1 MLFFAFIAVIG
12 YTNSVLADTPK
23 VLGEYGDWIAYY
35 YREKSGPVCYM
46 ASTPKKEEGKTD
58 DDLKYGLKWKLDE
71 CQREK
76 GMNDMEYT
84 SFIFNVVIG
93 FICGLL
99 GLLHLFV
106 DKKEYVNR
114 TGLIGLCCGIVGF
127 IFSFVYIILNG
138 LVYTT
143 VDIGIIKRDG
153 DGVFAEKTGTSG
165 QFKCLY
171 YDENPHKLHATISDL
186 IKKQY
191 NYDKDMYKN
200 VDEDCID
207 DPYGS
212 PSFSSQCFSS
222 ETIAGPNKCENLYAK
237 PENEIIIKI
246 TNFRDK
252 VEEGKKYHKSL
263 KTIQKYWETFFQKMN
278 KEKLKDLKNKIEK
291 FLNTPL
297 EDIKIEANNNK
308 KFLDEFLPEA
318 EEEE

>member
-1 MLFFAFIAVIG
+1 MNKGLIFFCCACIILVFTIINLSVGPISSGRIG
-12 YTNSVLADTPK
+12 SFGTLN
-23 VLGEYGDWIAYY
+23 
-35 YREKSGPVCYM
+35 C
-46 ASTPKKEEGKTD
+46 KKIKDDIDSAKKNDGKTD
-58 DDLKYGLKWKLDE
+58 DDLKYDLKWKLDE

-222 ETIAGPNKCENLYAK
+222 ETI
-237 PENEIIIKI
+237 
-246 TNFRDK
+246 
-252 VEEGKKYHKSL
+252 SL
-263 KTIQKYWETFFQKMN
+263 FMAAFFASA
-278 KEKLKDLKNKIEK
+278 L
-291 FLNTPL
+291 T
-297 EDIKIEANNNK
+297 
-308 KFLDEFLPEA
+308 FLDGSFSSSAIRFFSSAAFSDTSADFVSSFFFSSVSLW
-318 EEEE
+318 

>member
-1 MLFFAFIAVIG
+1 
-12 YTNSVLADTPK
+12 
-23 VLGEYGDWIAYY
+23 
-35 YREKSGPVCYM
+35 
-46 ASTPKKEEGKTD
+46 
-58 DDLKYGLKWKLDE
+58 
-71 CQREK
+71 
-76 GMNDMEYT
+76 MEYT

-212 PSFSSQCFSS
+212 SSFSSQCFSS

-237 PENEIIIKI
+237 PENEID
-246 TNFRDK
+246 N
-252 VEEGKKYHKSL
+252 
-263 KTIQKYWETFFQKMN
+263 
-278 KEKLKDLKNKIEK
+278 KDLSDR
-291 FLNTPL
+291 FLTTL
-297 EDIKIEANNNK
+297 LLSLFVCLANVGLAIFG
-308 KFLDEFLPEA
+308 FLIFRSGEF
-318 EEEE
+318 

>member
-1 MLFFAFIAVIG
+1 M
-12 YTNSVLADTPK
+12 
-23 VLGEYGDWIAYY
+23 
-35 YREKSGPVCYM
+35 
-46 ASTPKKEEGKTD
+46 
-58 DDLKYGLKWKLDE
+58 KYGLKWDLDE

-237 PENEIIIKI
+237 PENEID
-246 TNFRDK
+246 N
-252 VEEGKKYHKSL
+252 
-263 KTIQKYWETFFQKMN
+263 
-278 KEKLKDLKNKIEK
+278 KDLSDR
-291 FLNTPL
+291 FLTTL
-297 EDIKIEANNNK
+297 LLSLFVCLANVGLAIFG
-308 KFLDEFLPEA
+308 FLIFRSGEF
-318 EEEE
+318 

>member
-1 MLFFAFIAVIG
+1 MNKGLIFFCCACIILVFTII
-12 YTNSVLADTPK
+12 NLSVGPISSGRIRDY
-23 VLGEYGDWIAYY
+23 VYDYGTLN
-35 YREKSGPVCYM
+35 C
-46 ASTPKKEEGKTD
+46 KKYKDDIDRAKKKEGKTD

-237 PENEIIIKI
+237 PENEID
-246 TNFRDK
+246 N
-252 VEEGKKYHKSL
+252 
-263 KTIQKYWETFFQKMN
+263 
-278 KEKLKDLKNKIEK
+278 KDLSDR
-291 FLNTPL
+291 FLTTL
-297 EDIKIEANNNK
+297 LLSLFVCLANVGLAIFG
-308 KFLDEFLPEA
+308 FLIFRSGEF
-318 EEEE
+318 

>member
-1 MLFFAFIAVIG
+1 MNKGLIFFCCACIILVFTIINLSVGPISSGRIG
-12 YTNSVLADTPK
+12 SFGTLN
-23 VLGEYGDWIAYY
+23 
-35 YREKSGPVCYM
+35 C
-46 ASTPKKEEGKTD
+46 KKIKDDIDSAKKNDGKTD
-58 DDLKYGLKWKLDE
+58 DDLKYDLKWDLDE

-212 PSFSSQCFSS
+212 SSFSSQCFSS

-237 PENEIIIKI
+237 PENEID
-246 TNFRDK
+246 N
-252 VEEGKKYHKSL
+252 
-263 KTIQKYWETFFQKMN
+263 
-278 KEKLKDLKNKIEK
+278 KDLSDR
-291 FLNTPL
+291 FLTTL
-297 EDIKIEANNNK
+297 LLSLFVCLANVGLAIFG
-308 KFLDEFLPEA
+308 FLIFRSGEF
-318 EEEE
+318 